1 MSIFPSKTR
10 HILMLFER
18 TSDIAQVKGILSN
31 PFYAYYA
38 ANSIPGALEI
48 LQRKRVDMVISG
60 VHLEYTDSYEFLN
73 RMKADEQLR
82 TIPFVFISLRR
93 SDVARCVDHGLS
105 LAARALGAA
114 RYLSIDFNPPAEI
127 QAEIESSFLPRPTKS
142 ESEEAREDEPR
153 PFWSAKP
160 KKSPPTPG
168 NNFSY

>member
-10 HILMLFER
+10 HILVLFER

-38 ANSIPGALEI
+38 ANSIPSAFEI
-48 LQRKRVDMVISG
+48 LQRKQVDMVIAG
-60 VHLEYTDSYEFLN
+60 VHLEYSDSYEFLN

-82 TIPFVFISLRR
+82 PIPFVFVSLRR

-114 RYLSIDFNPPAEI
+114 RYLSIDFNSRVEI
-127 QAEIESSFLPRPTKS
+127 QTEIENLFLPRATKS
-142 ESEEAREDEPR
+142 EAEEAREEESR
-153 PFWSAKP
+153 PFWSTSP
-160 KKSPPTPG
+160 KKLPPTPG